1 MRLEELIKNLTDIY
15 NEHGNLTVEIMRDG
29 VHLPEIELYVDGN
42 FLYLEAYEEGGG
54 VSMNIKN
61 REQIIEQLTEM
72 LIQFD
77 KDMNGYQTDVYLY
90 YNKENQIAELNTF
103 VNVGG
108 NSWLDDDH
116 YTIYTDK
123 EHYETV
129 WNWFNNSTEIA
140 DVLEYPTYTEF
151 DYDVR
156 QALEI
161 EADED
166 IAWEDYIVY
175 VKSNDDYM
183 EKIYAAY
190 KECIDDMRFEYAEK
204 AEEIMKQFEDE
215 MIWRKYYE
223 KVNQGN

>member
-1 MRLEELIKNLTDIY
+1 MKLDELIKGLTEIQEQY
-15 NEHGNLTVEIMRDG
+15 GNLTVEIMREG
-29 VHLPEIELYVDGN
+29 VHLPEIEPYIDGN

-54 VSMNIKN
+54 ISMNIKN
-61 REQIIEQLTEM
+61 REQIIERLTEM
-72 LIQFD
+72 LMQFD
-77 KDMNGYQTDVYLY
+77 KDMNKYQTDVYLY
-90 YNKENQIAELNTF
+90 YNKENQTAELDTF

-108 NSWLDDDH
+108 NSWLDDEH

-129 WNWFNNSTEIA
+129 WDWFNDSTEIA

-151 DYDVR
+151 NYDVR
-156 QALEI
+156 QALEM
-161 EADED
+161 EEDED

-190 KECIDDMRFEYAEK
+190 NECIDDMRSEYTGK
-204 AEEIMKQFEDE
+204 AEVIIKQFEEDE
-215 MIWRKYYE
+215 KTIKE
-223 KVNQGN
+223 GDL

>member
-1 MRLEELIKNLTDIY
+1 
-15 NEHGNLTVEIMRDG
+15 
-29 VHLPEIELYVDGN
+29 
-42 FLYLEAYEEGGG
+42 
-54 VSMNIKN
+54 MNIKN

-72 LIQFD
+72 LMQFD
-77 KDMNGYQTDVYLY
+77 KDMNEYQTDVYLY
-90 YNKENQIAELNTF
+90 YNKETQTAELDTF

-116 YTIYTDK
+116 YTIYADK

-129 WNWFNNSTEIA
+129 WDWFNNSTEIA

-161 EADED
+161 ESDED

-183 EKIYAAY
+183 EKMYVAY
-190 KECIDDMRFEYAEK
+190 KEYINDMRSEYTGK
-204 AEEIMKQFEDE
+204 AEEIMKQFENE
-215 MIWRKYYE
+215 MTIRE
-223 KVNQGN
+223 KDNDSTEELIK

>member
-1 MRLEELIKNLTDIY
+1 
-15 NEHGNLTVEIMRDG
+15 
-29 VHLPEIELYVDGN
+29 
-42 FLYLEAYEEGGG
+42 
-54 VSMNIKN
+54 MNIKN

-72 LIQFD
+72 LMQFD
-77 KDMNGYQTDVYLY
+77 KDMNEYQTDVYLY
-90 YNKENQIAELNTF
+90 YNKENQTAELDTF
-103 VNVGG
+103 INVGG

-129 WNWFNNSTEIA
+129 WNWFNDSTEIA

-166 IAWEDYIVY
+166 IAWEDYIAY

-190 KECIDDMRFEYAEK
+190 NECIDDMRSEYTERAE
-204 AEEIMKQFEDE
+204 IIIKQFEDE
-215 MIWRKYYE
+215 MIYE
-223 KVNQGN
+223 EELQHENNLRSWS